1 MDCQRIKRGL
11 HKASNNYSMTVNI
24 YSARIQLVFI
34 ECLSVCQV
42 PERQKTVPERGHHS
56 SSTQQVYALP
66 PHLSLEFA
74 LLQNDM
80 KWEQEQEAFSTR
92 TANGKDS
99 LNVRFCYYSCYW
111 NEITQNAHLVDL
123 QIKCFSKGQTKIWNL
138 KSTNRIYSKILL
150 KHLTYYKMQLDSLI
164 NKIVQITE
172 NKCFVI

>member
-1 MDCQRIKRGL
+1 MSFCVSGAREAEAEDCSR
-11 HKASNNYSMTVNI
+11 
-24 YSARIQLVFI
+24 
-34 ECLSVCQV
+34 
-42 PERQKTVPERGHHS
+42 ERTSFEQYTTGIRSP
-56 SSTQQVYALP
+56 A
-66 PHLSLEFA
+66 HLSLEFA

-80 KWEQEQEAFSTR
+80 EWEQEQEAFSTR